1 MPVRR
6 EFEYAHAQI
15 REVRKRA
22 VARGLLLG
30 SETPIKPSP
39 SPQQAMEAYTTAI
52 QEERVRAVAE
62 ADLPPRALW
71 ERQRAKAAAAAAA
84 AEVASPRSTASPR
97 PRSASAASASGAS
110 TSQPRSSG
118 APGGARRAGGEIRT
132 IM

>member
-6 EFEYAHAQI
+6 EFEYAQAQI

-22 VARGLLLG
+22 MARGLLLG

-39 SPQQAMEAYTTAI
+39 SPQEAMEAYTTAVR
-52 QEERVRAVAE
+52 EERARAAAE

-84 AEVASPRSTASPR
+84 AEVASPRSMTSPR
-97 PRSASAASASGAS
+97 PRSASAASASS
-110 TSQPRSSG
+110 TSQPRS
-118 APGGARRAGGEIRT
+118 GGARGR
-132 IM
+132 